1 MADTYPPEVRSRVM
15 ARVKGRDT
23 GPELALRR
31 ALFQLGI
38 RGWRCHRKN
47 LPGKP
52 DIAFGRVRLAVF
64 VDGGFWH
71 GHPTKWWRGRSGP
84 YWDRKISRNI
94 ARDRTANAEL
104 SQLGWRVLRL
114 WDFEVKADPEAAAR
128 RVASELADL
137 GHSQRPGHTQA

>member
-23 GPELALRR
+23 GPELVLRR
-31 ALFQLGI
+31 ALFRLGV

-52 DIAFGRVRLAVF
+52 DLAFGRARLAVF

-71 GHPTKWWRGRSGP
+71 GHPSKWWLGRSGP
-84 YWDRKISRNI
+84 YWDRKISRNME
-94 ARDRTANAEL
+94 RDRTANEEL
-104 SQLGWRVLRL
+104 RLIGWKVLRL
-114 WDFEVKADPEAAAR
+114 WDFEVGADPEAAAR
-128 RVASELADL
+128 RVAEELARL
-137 GHSQRPGHTQA
+137 NPS